1 MIAGLPGTGIG
12 GLFYEITALGTPFR
26 AWRARRE
33 GRADGSELGA
43 WALVLMAAGLMGA
56 VWLTGW
62 AVGVLLG
69 HPLTRALAVIGVA
82 RTVAPPPSLI
92 RTVSLLLAV
101 ATLVTVLA
109 AVEVARL
116 VVHGRGTGRSAAPV
130 ITPPSAPAPRQDAAG
145 GPGAGGTRA
154 CSARLGWGSP
164 RAAC

>member
-1 MIAGLPGTGIG
+1 MACTSAGRSGASWSSAGRSSCTRRDTEMIAGLPGTGIG
-12 GLFYEITALGTPFR
+12 GLFYVITALGTPFR

-69 HPLTRALAVIGVA
+69 HPLTRALAAIRVA

-109 AVEVARL
+109 AVEVAR
-116 VVHGRGTGRSAAPV
+116 RSEEHTSELQSLAY
-130 ITPPSAPAPRQDAAG
+130 
-145 GPGAGGTRA
+145 
-154 CSARLGWGSP
+154 
-164 RAAC
+164 